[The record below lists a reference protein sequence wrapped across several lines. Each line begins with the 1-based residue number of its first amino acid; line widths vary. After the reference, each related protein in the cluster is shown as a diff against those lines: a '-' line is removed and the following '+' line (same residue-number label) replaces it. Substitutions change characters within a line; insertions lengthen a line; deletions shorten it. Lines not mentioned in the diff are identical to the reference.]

1 MKVTLVACMSLITL
15 HYITLHNTTQHNTTH
30 LFSYEQIT
38 EMHNPSHIIH
48 CKMPMEAYIDAFTPL
63 EYAMNNM
70 SIDSVELHE
79 TIGTLLDDAEAT
91 IVADSGKQPPFL
103 F

>member
-1 MKVTLVACMSLITL
+1 MYVT
-15 HYITLHNTTQHNTTH
+15 HYILH
-30 LFSYEQIT
+30 LFSCEQIT
-38 EMHNPSHIIH
+38 EMRNPSHIIH
-48 CKMPMEAYIDAFTPL
+48 CKMPMEAYNDTFTPL

-79 TIGTLLDDAEAT
+79 AIGTLLDDAEAT
-91 IVADSGKQPPFL
+91 IVADSGKQQSFL